1 MPTEFTA
8 EWYDRYYAD
17 NPQNFSPWYA
27 SVMEWLLAQ
36 QKLDGKFLELGCG
49 NGKLLV
55 QLLQRKLYAPENIYG
70 IEQSHVA
77 IEPLQA
83 VLPNVQTGNIQ
94 ERLPYGDATFNVV
107 VMTEVIEHLLYPW
120 NVVREIR
127 RVLRPNG
134 TLLLSFPN
142 FLNLPWL
149 LIRVLGELLEKTSWT
164 VLQPVDRLYTFPVMA
179 RHLREEGFTIE
190 RVQGRVFLPPLIHRI
205 EPEAFDKLL
214 NRFGLGC
221 LALHPLLIC
230 RNG

>member
-8 EWYDRYYAD
+8 EWYDRYYTD

-27 SVMEWLLAQ
+27 SVLEWMDSNAAR
-36 QKLDGKFLELGCG
+36 DGKFLELGCG

-55 QLLQRKLYAPENIYG
+55 QLSQRKLYDAENIYG

-77 IEPLQA
+77 IEPLRP
-83 VLPNVQTGNIQ
+83 VLPNVRVGNIQ
-94 ERLPYGDATFNVV
+94 ERLPYDDGMFDVV

-120 NVVREIR
+120 EVVREIR
-127 RVLRPNG
+127 RVLRPGG

-164 VLQPVDRLYTFPVMA
+164 VLQPVDRMYTFPVMA
-179 RHLREEGFTIE
+179 RHIRNEGFVIE
-190 RVQGRVFLPPLIHRI
+190 RVNGRVFLPPLIHRF
-205 EPEAFDKLL
+205 EPAVLDRTL
-214 NRFGLGC
+214 NNLGLGC

-230 RNG
+230 RKT